1 MLRATEI
8 DNPTNSAL
16 ITSVSQLGSAL
27 DSATVQSIPIQ
38 FFETLDSLPLTN
50 LSIGLQAFVEENKK
64 HYISNGSGWY
74 NTGYVISSSP
84 YWDSGGEPDAEYDIV
99 DSATPL
105 IVIAKSVDSDNP
117 NLINQSFGSDSAQ
130 YMATISNDSSVFTF
144 TPKTK
149 TEIGTAV
156 AAGNLTDSNGDF
168 VYTFKWSDG
177 INFVAKSVT
186 IGYSPSGGAAAL
198 LSNGDRGL
206 LVGEDNYITTNI
218 QYWSIVSDTSSQS
231 FGNLSSGS
239 EDTGATSNGSRAV
252 AFIGTTGGSGF
263 PTSYSDA
270 IDYWATSTLG
280 NTQDFG
286 NCTTTG
292 NRKNGLS
299 DGVTG
304 LIAGSAGN
312 VTGINNYYGSL
323 NVIDKITIDTPGNAV
338 DFGDMTRYRSGVVT
352 TNDNTYGVFIGGYGT
367 WPSPSGIQD
376 AHDYVT
382 IATSGDATSFGSNH
396 PENYMGS
403 RGVIGDGTYGVW
415 HNGWNETGGNYYTKT
430 IEYMTIQTLSNSS
443 DFGDATYD
451 IRQMQATSNGTH
463 GNFIGGRTDLLS
475 GTSHIEKITIATPS
489 NAVLG
494 SNTLYKGVYQ
504 SGACSGAAA

>member
-1 MLRATEI
+1 
-8 DNPTNSAL
+8 
-16 ITSVSQLGSAL
+16 
-27 DSATVQSIPIQ
+27 
-38 FFETLDSLPLTN
+38 
-50 LSIGLQAFVEENKK
+50 
-64 HYISNGSGWY
+64 
-74 NTGYVISSSP
+74 
-84 YWDSGGEPDAEYDIV
+84 
-99 DSATPL
+99 
-105 IVIAKSVDSDNP
+105 
-117 NLINQSFGSDSAQ
+117 SFASDSAQ
-130 YMATISNDSSVFTF
+130 YMATISNDSSVWTF

-168 VYTFKWSDG
+168 IYTFKWSDG
-177 INFVAKSVT
+177 VNFLTKAVT
-186 IGYSPSGGAAAL
+186 IGYSPSGGAGPL

-206 LVGEDNYITTNI
+206 LVGEDNYITNNI
-218 QYWSIVSDTSSQS
+218 QYWSIVSDTNSQS

-252 AFIGTTGGSGF
+252 AFIGTTGGSGY
-263 PTSYSDA
+263 PTSYSDT

-312 VTGINNYYGSL
+312 ITGNSNYYGGL

-352 TNDNTYGVFIGGYGT
+352 TNDNTYGIFIGGAGT
-367 WPSPSGIQD
+367 SPSPTGVQD
-376 AHDYVT
+376 VHDYVT
-382 IATSGDATSFGSNH
+382 IATSGNATSFGSNH
-396 PENYMGS
+396 AYNYMGS

-415 HNGWNETGGNYYTKT
+415 HNGRNADNTAYYANT
-430 IEYMTIQTLSNSS
+430 IEYMTIQSLSNAS
-443 DFGDATYD
+443 DFGDATY
-451 IRQMQATSNGTH
+451 
-463 GNFIGGRTDLLS
+463 
-475 GTSHIEKITIATPS
+475 
-489 NAVLG
+489 
-494 SNTLYKGVYQ
+494 
-504 SGACSGAAA
+504 